1 MLCSLPL
8 KKKREK
14 VIIVIQ
20 FLLKMLLAMWHT
32 LLRKMGRKVCAC
44 VCVCVCVCGRVMF
57 SEKHTPK
64 GGGRTYFDGDKRVS
78 EIRESLWVSLFFS
91 KIVF

>member
-1 MLCSLPL
+1 MLCSVPL
-8 KKKREK
+8 KKTRKSYYCDSVLVENAACN
-14 VIIVIQ
+14 V
-20 FLLKMLLAMWHT
+20 AHT
-32 LLRKMGRKVCAC
+32 SSQDGEESMC

>member
-1 MLCSLPL
+1 MLVATE
-8 KKKREK
+8 KKTRKCYYCDSVLVENAACN
-14 VIIVIQ
+14 V
-20 FLLKMLLAMWHT
+20 AHT
-32 LLRKMGRKVCAC
+32 SSQDGEESMCVCLC
-44 VCVCVCVCGRVMF
+44 VCVCVWEGDVLWKAH
-57 SEKHTPK
+57 SE